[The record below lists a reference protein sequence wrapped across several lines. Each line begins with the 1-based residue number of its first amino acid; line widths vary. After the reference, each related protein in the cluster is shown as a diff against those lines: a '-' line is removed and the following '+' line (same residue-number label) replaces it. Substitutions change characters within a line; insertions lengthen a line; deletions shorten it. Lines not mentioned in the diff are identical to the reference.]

1 MNLHNIISEIEKVDP
16 EVYDRLD
23 GRRAA
28 MKKLSSFTGKVAL
41 TAVPL
46 AFGSLF
52 KKAYGQ
58 SVSPQI
64 IEVLNFALTLE
75 YLEAEYYNRGLAK
88 SGLIPAGADR
98 MAIETIAMHENEHVK
113 FLMTTI
119 SSLGGMPVAKPAFDF
134 TAHGALTNPGV
145 YENYEV
151 FLGIAQVFE
160 DTGVRAYKGQAG
172 NLMSSHEILRAA
184 LRIHS
189 VEGRHAAHL
198 REMRYRNFDTPVK
211 PWITLNMSFLGPRA
225 AAVQASYAGEENV
238 EQAGINIVG
247 INGYNIS
254 VGAAS
259 EAFDEPLTKA
269 QVLAIVS
276 PFFA

>member
-1 MNLHNIISEIEKVDP
+1 
-16 EVYDRLD
+16 
-23 GRRAA
+23 
-28 MKKLSSFTGKVAL
+28 
-41 TAVPL
+41 
-46 AFGSLF
+46 
-52 KKAYGQ
+52 
-58 SVSPQI
+58 
-64 IEVLNFALTLE
+64 
-75 YLEAEYYNRGLAK
+75 
-88 SGLIPAGADR
+88 
-98 MAIETIAMHENEHVK
+98 
-113 FLMTTI
+113 
-119 SSLGGMPVAKPAFDF
+119 
-134 TAHGALTNPGV
+134 
-145 YENYEV
+145 
-151 FLGIAQVFE
+151 
-160 DTGVRAYKGQAG
+160 
-172 NLMSSHEILRAA
+172 LRAA

-189 VEGRHAAHL
+189 VEGRHASHL
-198 REMRYRNFDTPVK
+198 REMRNRNFDTPVK